1 LKNIPINIDANK
13 ILVNLFI
20 NDKLKLN
27 KFLIFKKINNKIALY
42 QDDIVVAI
50 GIIMN
55 PMSLKK
61 ITLTRIF
68 NETEDKEI

>member
-1 LKNIPINIDANK
+1 MKNIPINIDANK

-55 PMSLKK
+55 PISLKK
-61 ITLTRIF
+61 IILINTLSK
-68 NETEDKEI
+68 TEVKEI